1 MEYVAFGDESGTTG
15 SDRCYGI
22 GLLCVRKDTLH
33 IFNER
38 VQKLKDKYGIVGEL
52 KWSKIKNSAG
62 QANICIELLAMVLKN
77 SCCFHSIV
85 VVKNMYNNWQTD
97 RELAFYQTYTML
109 VKNVAKQIKSDVEV
123 IIDQKIDK
131 YKKNDEVTGIVA
143 NNMLARAGMKKL
155 VKSVT
160 MHDSKHHLGLQVVDI
175 LTGAV
180 NSGYLK
186 YLNPR
191 LELSV
196 WLRNWPLN
204 VWLLCLAGMY
214 SITIHSLIR
223 ILISGIFRKRCELCR
238 VQRVFDLITTFHW
251 LSGKSCPNLYS
262 KNRVYA

>member
-77 SCCFHSIV
+77 SCCFHSII
-85 VVKNMYNNWQTD
+85 VVKNIYNNWQTD

-175 LTGAV
+175 LTRAV

-186 YLNPR
+186 YP
-191 LELSV
+191 
-196 WLRNWPLN
+196 
-204 VWLLCLAGMY
+204 G
-214 SITIHSLIR
+214 
-223 ILISGIFRKRCELCR
+223 ISRKRCELCR
-238 VQRVFDLITTFHW
+238 FQRVFDLITAFHW
-251 LSGKSCPNLYS
+251 LSGKSCPNLDF
-262 KNRVYA
+262 KNRLFMHRPTRFKE

>member
-1 MEYVAFGDESGTTG
+1 
-15 SDRCYGI
+15 
-22 GLLCVRKDTLH
+22 
-33 IFNER
+33 
-38 VQKLKDKYGIVGEL
+38 
-52 KWSKIKNSAG
+52 
-62 QANICIELLAMVLKN
+62 MVLKN

-196 WLRNWPLN
+196 AKELAFERMAALLGWDVFHYDTFPNKDFNIWHFPQEMRAMPGSKSIRPDYNVPL
-204 VWLLCLAGMY
+204 V
-214 SITIHSLIR
+214 
-223 ILISGIFRKRCELCR
+223 KREEL
-238 VQRVFDLITTFHW
+238 
-251 LSGKSCPNLYS
+251 S
-262 KNRVYA
+262 

>member
-77 SCCFHSIV
+77 SCCFHSIIV
-85 VVKNMYNNWQTD
+85 AKNMYNNWP
-97 RELAFYQTYTML
+97 ML

-131 YKKNDEVTGIVA
+131 YKKNDEVTGIIA
-143 NNMLARAGMKKL
+143 NRMLARAGIKTL

-180 NSGYLK
+180 NSGYMK

-196 WLRNWPLN
+196 AKELAFERMAALLGWDVFHYDTFPNKDFNIWHFPQEMRAMPGSKSIRPDYSVPL
-204 VWLLCLAGMY
+204 VKREELA
-214 SITIHSLIR
+214 
-223 ILISGIFRKRCELCR
+223 
-238 VQRVFDLITTFHW
+238 
-251 LSGKSCPNLYS
+251 
-262 KNRVYA
+262 

>member
-77 SCCFHSIV
+77 SCCFHSII
-85 VVKNMYNNWQTD
+85 VVKNMYNNWQMD

-131 YKKNDEVTGIVA
+131 YKKNDEVTGIIA
-143 NNMLARAGMKKL
+143 NRMLARAGIKKL

-186 YLNPR
+186 YLNPQ

-196 WLRNWPLN
+196 AKELAFVRMAALLGWDVFHYDTFPNKDFNIWHFPQEMRAMPVSRRIRPDYSVPL
-204 VWLLCLAGMY
+204 VKRDELA
-214 SITIHSLIR
+214 
-223 ILISGIFRKRCELCR
+223 
-238 VQRVFDLITTFHW
+238 
-251 LSGKSCPNLYS
+251 
-262 KNRVYA
+262 

>member
-1 MEYVAFGDESGTTG
+1 
-15 SDRCYGI
+15 
-22 GLLCVRKDTLH
+22 
-33 IFNER
+33 NER

-196 WLRNWPLN
+196 AKELAFERMAALLGWDVFHYDTFPNKDFNIWHFPQEMRAMPGSKSIRPDYNVPL
-204 VWLLCLAGMY
+204 V
-214 SITIHSLIR
+214 
-223 ILISGIFRKRCELCR
+223 KREEL
-238 VQRVFDLITTFHW
+238 
-251 LSGKSCPNLYS
+251 S
-262 KNRVYA
+262 

>member
-1 MEYVAFGDESGTTG
+1 
-15 SDRCYGI
+15 
-22 GLLCVRKDTLH
+22 
-33 IFNER
+33 
-38 VQKLKDKYGIVGEL
+38 
-52 KWSKIKNSAG
+52 
-62 QANICIELLAMVLKN
+62 MVLKN

-85 VVKNMYNNWQTD
+85 VVKNIYNNWQTD

-196 WLRNWPLN
+196 AKELAFERMAALLGWDFFHYDTFPNKDFNIWHFPQEMRAMPGSKSIRPDYSVPLVN
-204 VWLLCLAGMY
+204 
-214 SITIHSLIR
+214 R
-223 ILISGIFRKRCELCR
+223 EEL
-238 VQRVFDLITTFHW
+238 
-251 LSGKSCPNLYS
+251 P
-262 KNRVYA
+262 

>member
-1 MEYVAFGDESGTTG
+1 MSVVSNRGGRS
-15 SDRCYGI
+15 I

-85 VVKNMYNNWQTD
+85 VVKNIYNNWQTD

-196 WLRNWPLN
+196 AKELAFERMAALLGWDFFHYDTFPNKDFNIWHFPQEMRAMPGSKSIRPDYSVPLVN
-204 VWLLCLAGMY
+204 
-214 SITIHSLIR
+214 R
-223 ILISGIFRKRCELCR
+223 EEL
-238 VQRVFDLITTFHW
+238 
-251 LSGKSCPNLYS
+251 P
-262 KNRVYA
+262 

>member
-1 MEYVAFGDESGTTG
+1 MWLMKTLLTSGCTNQRG
-15 SDRCYGI
+15 AG
-22 GLLCVRKDTLH
+22 
-33 IFNER
+33 
-38 VQKLKDKYGIVGEL
+38 QLKDKYGIIGEL

-77 SCCFHSIV
+77 SCCFHSII

-97 RELAFYQTYTML
+97 RELAFYQTYTLL
-109 VKNVAKQIKSDVEV
+109 VKNVAKQIKNEVEV

-143 NNMLARAGMKKL
+143 NNMLARAGMNKL

-196 WLRNWPLN
+196 AKELAFERMAALLGWDVFHYDTFPNKDFNIWHFLQEMRAMPGSRSIRPDYSVPL
-204 VWLLCLAGMY
+204 
-214 SITIHSLIR
+214 
-223 ILISGIFRKRCELCR
+223 
-238 VQRVFDLITTFHW
+238 VQRQELV
-251 LSGKSCPNLYS
+251 
-262 KNRVYA
+262 